1 MRVIGTAGHV
11 DHGKSTLI
19 AALTGTHPDRLKEE
33 QEREMTIDLGFG
45 WLNLPDGEEIG
56 IVDVP
61 GHRDFIENMLAG
73 IGGIDAALLIIAAD
87 EGVMPQTR
95 EHLAIL
101 DLLQIQTGII
111 VITKVDL
118 IDDAEW
124 LDLLEEDVRRAL
136 AGTVLAQAPLVRVS
150 ARTGFGLDQLLATLK
165 TILADRP
172 SRLDL
177 GRPRLPIDRVF
188 TMPGF
193 GTVLTG
199 TLSDGHFSLGD
210 EVELL
215 PSGERGRIRGLQ
227 THKKKE
233 ETALPGSRT
242 AVNVSGLP
250 LEDVTRGE
258 VLAKPGQ
265 YKSTRRIDARLRLL
279 KDISA
284 PLKHATEVKVF
295 HGTTETIAHLRLLGA
310 EALEPGQEGWIQ
322 LELRD
327 PLVAVR
333 GDRFIIRLPSP
344 AETLGGG
351 LVVDPQPKARH
362 RRMDE
367 SVLKRLSAL
376 LEGTPADV
384 FFQAALALGAAPLK
398 EMAARARLELAP
410 AQEAIDELIADERLL
425 ALEDGKTAP
434 DALTLFIAAPLWES
448 LKAAALDSLTGYHK
462 SYPLRKGM
470 PREELKSKL
479 KQPAKVFNAIVK
491 KLAIAT
497 EVVEAGSW
505 LARPGHEIRFSESQ
519 QARVSA
525 LLRRFDGTPYSPP
538 SVKETV
544 ADVGEDI
551 YTALLDLGELYAVGQ
566 DVVFR
571 KPVYE
576 QMVEKVRALLAEKGQ
591 ATGAEVRD
599 LFDTSRKYA
608 LALLE
613 HLDALGVTLR
623 DGDYRR
629 LKK

>member
-19 AALTGTHPDRLKEE
+19 AALTGVHPDRLKEE

-45 WLNLPDGEEIG
+45 WLTLPDTAEIG

-61 GHRDFIENMLAG
+61 GHRDFIENMLSG

-124 LDLLEEDVRRAL
+124 LELLEEDVRRAL
-136 AGTVLAQAPLVRVS
+136 AATALKAAPLVRVS
-150 ARTGFGLDQLLATLK
+150 AKTGFGLDTLVTTLK
-165 TILADRP
+165 KILAERP
-172 SRLDL
+172 RRLDL

-242 AVNVSGLP
+242 AANVSGLA
-250 LEDVTRGE
+250 LEDVTRGQ
-258 VLAKPGQ
+258 VLVKPGQ
-265 YKSTRRIDARLRLL
+265 YKATRRIDARLRLL

-284 PLKHATEVKVF
+284 PLRHAAEVKVF
-295 HGTTETIAHLRLLGA
+295 HGTSESLARVRLLSL
-310 EALEPGQEGWIQ
+310 ESLEPGQEGWIQ

-333 GDRFIIRLPSP
+333 GDRFIIRRPSP

-351 LVVDPQPKARH
+351 LVVDPQPKTRH
-362 RRMDE
+362 HRFDE
-367 SVLKRLSAL
+367 ALLNRLAVL

-384 FFQAALALGAAPLK
+384 FFQAALALGPAPLK
-398 EMAARARLELAP
+398 EMAARARLELAL
-410 AQEAIDELIADERLL
+410 AHSALDELLADGRLL
-425 ALEDGKTAP
+425 LLEEGKS
-434 DALTLFIAAPLWES
+434 TLGADTLAIAAPLWQN
-448 LKAAALDSLTGYHK
+448 LKTSALAALTGYHQTH
-462 SYPLRKGM
+462 PLRRGM

-479 KQPAKVFNAIVK
+479 KLPPKVFNAIVK
-491 KLAIAT
+491 KLALAV
-497 EVVEAGSW
+497 ELLEAGSW
-505 LARPGHEIRFSESQ
+505 LARPGYEIRFSESQ
-519 QARVSA
+519 QLKVSA
-525 LLRRFDGTPYSPP
+525 LLRRFDGSPYSPP

-551 YTALLDLGELYAVGQ
+551 YNALLDLGELYPVGQ

-571 KPVYE
+571 KLIYE
-576 QMVEKVRALLAEKGQ
+576 QMVAQVRALLAEKGQ
-591 ATGAEVRD
+591 ATAAEVRD
-599 LFDTSRKYA
+599 LFGTSRKYA

-613 HLDALGVTLR
+613 HLDATGMTMR

-629 LKK
+629 LRR